1 MASPSINA
9 DSLVNFAYQHRYEMI
24 VSGLKEEHASL
35 HLKLVKVQNNPV
47 LDAFLTGGL
56 KNGFFPNIN
65 SLTPNY
71 VAGVGLR
78 VPIFDATR
86 RKNNIRLANVEIN
99 VTKQETEQTKREISS
114 EVYQNEAQL
123 SASLQKITQSEMQ
136 VKQAEEALELA
147 KVSFSSGVITN
158 LDLLDAETSAAESNV
173 NLLKAKTDYA
183 VSLARLNI
191 SIGRSIY

>member
-1 MASPSINA
+1 
-9 DSLVNFAYQHRYEMI
+9 
-24 VSGLKEEHASL
+24 
-35 HLKLVKVQNNPV
+35 V
-47 LDAFLTGGL
+47 LDAFLTGGF

-65 SLTPNY
+65 TMTANY

-123 SASLQKITQSEMQ
+123 SASLQKIKQSEMQ

-147 KVSFSSGVITN
+147 KVSFSNGVITN

-191 SIGRSIY
+191 SIGKSIY